1 MNEKHS
7 QSETCTS
14 KRQELLSSIDW
25 AVSMLSV
32 QVVVM
37 SLYYLLPLL
46 IIASYVLSV
55 MNGNPTLIDYNEV
68 LNVAGGGMGH

>member
-1 MNEKHS
+1 MNEKCS